1 MRVSQMF
8 LGSRVVSSAH
18 LAILE
23 LSFFEFFHFQ
33 HRLAVVAVVV
43 LVVVVLA
50 HRLSKLFSG
59 TWVGGFP
66 PFNVLSAIRLSMCWR
81 PPASQYCRLAAFHSV
96 VGLPSFGVG
105 GFPPL
110 FGMRRCHLAFS
121 ASIKAAVKN
130 SIDVLYLHTRHT
142 ANTYIGCMGC
152 VCVFCLQKPQVD
164 NLHESCTKKQLTRK
178 QSK

>member
-1 MRVSQMF
+1 MVPKLAPQKSRCVRCANSIASYDARKILCACVFAVSLPSFLSLMYLCHLCHLEIIVFRVF
-8 LGSRVVSSAH
+8 L
-18 LAILE
+18 L
-23 LSFFEFFHFQ
+23 HFQ
-33 HRLAVVAVVV
+33 HQLALVAVVV
-43 LVVVVLA
+43 LVVIVLA

-121 ASIKAAVKN
+121 APIKTAVK
-130 SIDVLYLHTRHT
+130 
-142 ANTYIGCMGC
+142 
-152 VCVFCLQKPQVD
+152 K
-164 NLHESCTKKQLTRK
+164 
-178 QSK
+178 